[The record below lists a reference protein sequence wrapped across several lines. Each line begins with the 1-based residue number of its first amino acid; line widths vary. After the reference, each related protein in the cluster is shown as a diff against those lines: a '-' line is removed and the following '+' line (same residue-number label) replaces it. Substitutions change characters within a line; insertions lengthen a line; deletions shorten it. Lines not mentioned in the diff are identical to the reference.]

1 MRVLHFE
8 KHPTLN
14 SHTQKSTPFLVEAK
28 LEAGSKITAV
38 RDAHYFIW
46 LVDGVKVGEVKR
58 SACYYKF
65 PEATTFPVVTSRGQ
79 WKLTNYEY

>member
-1 MRVLHFE
+1 MKVFYHIATGGNRITKQGIPIE
-8 KHPTLN
+8 ATL
-14 SHTQKSTPFLVEAK
+14 QG
-28 LEAGSKITAV
+28 GSKITAV
-38 RDAHYFIW
+38 RDAHSFIW

-58 SACYYKF
+58 SDCYYKF